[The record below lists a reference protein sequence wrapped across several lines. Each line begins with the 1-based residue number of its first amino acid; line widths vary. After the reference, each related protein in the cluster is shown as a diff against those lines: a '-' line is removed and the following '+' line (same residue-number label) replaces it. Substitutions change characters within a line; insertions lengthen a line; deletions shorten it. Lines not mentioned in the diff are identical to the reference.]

1 MMKILVAIKRVVD
14 ENAQIKIID
23 NGGGVDT
30 NTLKKTINPFDEIA
44 IEAAVRLKEAGQ
56 VEEIVVVSIG
66 EEKCQENLRTA
77 LAMGADRALLVLSN
91 QNLGHLAI
99 AEVLQQIAEKEK
111 VDLLLFGKQAIDDE
125 AGAVPGMVAG
135 LMNIAQGIAI
145 SELTLE
151 KDKVAVAVEVDE
163 GQNKLLLQL
172 PAVLSVDLRLNKPR
186 YVKLPNLIKAKKK
199 SIETLQLRNFSLT
212 SPDLISVLG
221 YKSVPSRQQGIK
233 VKTVGE
239 LFDRL
244 NEAGLI
250 PGEQR

>member
-1 MMKILVAIKRVVD
+1 M
-14 ENAQIKIID
+14 
-23 NGGGVDT
+23 
-30 NTLKKTINPFDEIA
+30 
-44 IEAAVRLKEAGQ
+44 
-56 VEEIVVVSIG
+56 
-66 EEKCQENLRTA
+66 
-77 LAMGADRALLVLSN
+77 LVLSN

-199 SIETLQLRNFSLT
+199 SIETFQLRDFSLT

>member
-1 MMKILVAIKRVVD
+1 M
-14 ENAQIKIID
+14 
-23 NGGGVDT
+23 
-30 NTLKKTINPFDEIA
+30 
-44 IEAAVRLKEAGQ
+44 
-56 VEEIVVVSIG
+56 
-66 EEKCQENLRTA
+66 
-77 LAMGADRALLVLSN
+77 
-91 QNLGHLAI
+91 
-99 AEVLQQIAEKEK
+99 
-111 VDLLLFGKQAIDDE
+111 
-125 AGAVPGMVAG
+125 
-135 LMNIAQGIAI
+135 
-145 SELTLE
+145 
-151 KDKVAVAVEVDE
+151 AVAVEVDE

>member
-1 MMKILVAIKRVVD
+1 MKILVAIKRVVD

-135 LMNIAQGIAI
+135 LI

-199 SIETLQLRNFSLT
+199 SIETFQLRDFSLT

-244 NEAGLI
+244 HEAGLI

>member
-163 GQNKLLLQL
+163 GQN
-172 PAVLSVDLRLNKPR
+172 LS
-186 YVKLPNLIKAKKK
+186 LIH
-199 SIETLQLRNFSLT
+199 I
-212 SPDLISVLG
+212 
-221 YKSVPSRQQGIK
+221 
-233 VKTVGE
+233 
-239 LFDRL
+239 
-244 NEAGLI
+244 
-250 PGEQR
+250 